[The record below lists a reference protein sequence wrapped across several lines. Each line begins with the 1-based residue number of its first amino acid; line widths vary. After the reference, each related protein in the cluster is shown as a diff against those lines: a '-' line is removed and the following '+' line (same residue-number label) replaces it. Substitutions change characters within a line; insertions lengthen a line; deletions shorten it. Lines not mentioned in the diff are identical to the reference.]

1 MKIFFDFIAEARLAF
16 LEQQFGGSLVQS
28 LESTLSP
35 PFIQPTVTR
44 CQYYLVLRLRRL
56 MLESSS
62 KSVAHFHAPLK
73 A

>member
-1 MKIFFDFIAEARLAF
+1 M
-16 LEQQFGGSLVQS
+16 EQQFGGSLVQG

-35 PFIQPTVTR
+35 PFIQPTVTEF
-44 CQYYLVLRLRRL
+44 QYYLVLRLRRV

-62 KSVAHFHAPLK
+62 KAVAHCNAQLK